1 MSWTPIHHATPDKPE
16 VIKLARILNLS
27 TDDIL
32 GKLVRFW
39 IWVDVNSVDGVVD
52 AVDADVDVYM
62 RLQGFADAL
71 KKVGWMIFDEENE
84 KIKIP
89 NFEERSGKTEK
100 ARNLKK

>member
-39 IWVDVNSVDGVVD
+39 IWVDVNFVDTTGINLNELVIHTIITVTD
-52 AVDADVDVYM
+52 IDFEQAPGAN
-62 RLQGFADAL
+62 
-71 KKVGWMIFDEENE
+71 DE
-84 KIKIP
+84 
-89 NFEERSGKTEK
+89 T
-100 ARNLKK
+100 